1 MLIRVS
7 ILSVQNADR
16 QLSNKAGNMDL
27 QTTAELVI
35 EQFKGAGGYSELSD
49 EDLYQSV
56 YGYLDELYQKH
67 LAIAQAK
74 IKAEEN
80 RGIFPDTRRYEQ
92 AYQGVEDIVMY
103 YANKLAATDKAGI

>member
-1 MLIRVS
+1 
-7 ILSVQNADR
+7 
-16 QLSNKAGNMDL
+16 MDL

-35 EQFKGAGGYSELSD
+35 EKFKDAGGYSELPD
-49 EDLYQSV
+49 EELLVSV
-56 YGYLDELYQKH
+56 YGFLEEIYQKH

-80 RGIFPDTRRYEQ
+80 RGIFPDTKRYDA

-103 YANKLAATDKAGI
+103 YANKLAATDRAEI